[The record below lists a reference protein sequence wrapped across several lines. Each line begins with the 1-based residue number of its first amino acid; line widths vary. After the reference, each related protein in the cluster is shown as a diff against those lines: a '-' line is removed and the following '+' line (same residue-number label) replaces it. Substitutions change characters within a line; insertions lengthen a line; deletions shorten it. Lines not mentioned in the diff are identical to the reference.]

1 MCDLLTREPPPG
13 SGAPQEQLYDLKVIN
28 QCKTRYPPNQTERCG
43 PVNKREAQIPTEYI
57 IRLRS
62 KDRAYH
68 HTQPGQKGPMETA
81 LLSYGGCR
89 GLVGGFYGEMS
100 PNFDRLIK
108 AAAKKGAELH
118 AGKYGLS
125 DGDMVRSVLAN
136 KIRTNWAMALAREN
150 AHVKL
155 ANIRWVRGAGFE
167 EARYDTEADMHSR
180 WNKRREE
187 YRYANEE
194 YRGAR
199 MGGFGGRHC
208 K

>member
-1 MCDLLTREPPPG
+1 
-13 SGAPQEQLYDLKVIN
+13 
-28 QCKTRYPPNQTERCG
+28 
-43 PVNKREAQIPTEYI
+43 
-57 IRLRS
+57 
-62 KDRAYH
+62 
-68 HTQPGQKGPMETA
+68 META
-81 LLSYGGCR
+81 LLSYGGCH

-108 AAAKKGAELH
+108 TAAAKGAELH
-118 AGKYGLS
+118 AGKYGLT

-180 WNKRREE
+180 WNKERAE

-194 YRGAR
+194 Y
-199 MGGFGGRHC
+199 
-208 K
+208 

>member
-1 MCDLLTREPPPG
+1 M
-13 SGAPQEQLYDLKVIN
+13 
-28 QCKTRYPPNQTERCG
+28 
-43 PVNKREAQIPTEYI
+43 EA
-57 IRLRS
+57 
-62 KDRAYH
+62 
-68 HTQPGQKGPMETA
+68 A
-81 LLSYGGCR
+81 LQSYGGCK
-89 GLVGGFYGEMS
+89 GLIGGFYGEMS
-100 PNFDRLIK
+100 PNFDRLVK
-108 AAAKKGAELH
+108 AAAEKGAELH
-118 AGKYGLS
+118 ANKYGLEATGG
-125 DGDMVRSVLAN
+125 GDIRSVLAN

-167 EARYDTEADMHSR
+167 DARYDTEADMHSR
-180 WNKRREE
+180 WNRQREE